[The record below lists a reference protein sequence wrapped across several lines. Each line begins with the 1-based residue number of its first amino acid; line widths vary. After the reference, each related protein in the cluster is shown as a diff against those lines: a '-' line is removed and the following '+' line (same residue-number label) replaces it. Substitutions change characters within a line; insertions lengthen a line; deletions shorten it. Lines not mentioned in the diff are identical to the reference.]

1 MAVDERPEVSLSI
14 PQGTLPWQVIYV
26 RFIGFYPQ
34 NWVRGFARHGRWSR
48 TTRNASDAL
57 DAGKPINW
65 KNSHFT
71 HALHDNN
78 HVTTVRDS
86 SLLRVESYR
95 NPIAPP
101 TTAELS
107 TAVFFIATHG

>member
-14 PQGTLPWQVIYV
+14 PQGTLPWQLIYV

-34 NWVRGFARHGRWSR
+34 NWVRGFARHSVDGRVQQ
-48 TTRNASDAL
+48 

-78 HVTTVRDS
+78 HVTTVRDW

>member
-1 MAVDERPEVSLSI
+1 MATNLCSFYRLLSTEL
-14 PQGTLPWQVIYV
+14 GSRL
-26 RFIGFYPQ
+26 RAAF
-34 NWVRGFARHGRWSR
+34 GRWSR

-78 HVTTVRDS
+78 HVTTVRDW